1 MSQHVATCRKLWHDH
16 HTMIVN
22 GAALRTIRERSG
34 LTQTALAQLV
44 GTDRSHISN
53 IENGRRNCSDELV
66 IAIARAL
73 KIDLPAI
80 LADPTEVAS

>member
-1 MSQHVATCRKLWHDH
+1 MI
-16 HTMIVN
+16 HTVIVN

-34 LTQTALAQLV
+34 LTQTALARLV
-44 GTDRSHISN
+44 GTDRSHLSN